1 MGIISQYLSR
11 ELVKLFLGFELAFV
25 FIYLLIDFIQKID
38 NIIEAE
44 ASLES
49 MVICFALKIP
59 LIVMQMAPV
68 AILLSVIVLFSIME
82 RGREITAFKACGISV
97 LGIAR
102 PVFVFSLVVALA
114 LFLFSELLVPF
125 TTLKSNRIWNQE
137 VEKRSTMQT
146 HTRNHIWYRSQNS
159 IYWIREFD
167 FKYALMKDI
176 SLYFFNDSFKLIKR
190 IDAKEGIWDQESWTI
205 QNGLIQELGADGRY
219 HAKPFEEIPL
229 SLPETPD
236 DFQQDAR
243 EPSEMSYWELKQ
255 YAEKIHKDGYDATT
269 YRVEKNIKIS
279 FPIICFIL
287 VLIGIPIAL
296 RVKGGRIALA
306 VAVGIGTIFIYL
318 VTFGLTRSIGLSGI
332 LPPVI
337 SAWIANTIFFLIG
350 IYLLMHLDRS

>member
-1 MGIISQYLSR
+1 MGIISQYLIR
-11 ELVKLFLGFELAFV
+11 ELIKFFLGFELAFV

-38 NIIEAE
+38 NILEAG

-49 MVICFALKIP
+49 MVLCFALKIP

-68 AILLSVIVLFSIME
+68 AMLLSVIVLFSIME

-97 LGIAR
+97 LGTAR
-102 PVFVFSLVVALA
+102 PVIVFSLVVAVA
-114 LFLFSELLVPF
+114 LFLFSELVVPF
-125 TTLKSNRIWNQE
+125 TTLKSNKIWNRD
-137 VEKRSTMQT
+137 VEKRSTRQI
-146 HTRNHIWYRSQNS
+146 HTRNNIWYRSQNA

-167 FKYALMKDI
+167 FKYAHMKDV
-176 SLYFFNDSFKLIKR
+176 SLFFFNDSFKLIKR
-190 IDAKEGIWDQESWTI
+190 IDAQKGVWDQKGWVI
-205 QNGLIQELGADGRY
+205 QNGLIQELGVDGRY
-219 HAKPFEEIPL
+219 RAKPFEEISL

-255 YAEKIHKDGYDATT
+255 YAEKIQNDGYDATA
-269 YRVEKNIKIS
+269 YRVEKNIKLS

-306 VAVGIGTIFIYL
+306 VAVGIGAIFIYL

-332 LPPVI
+332 LPPVF

-350 IYLLMHLDRS
+350 IYLLMQVNRS